1 MIPMRLDY
9 TRTQAKIWKEL
20 LKVFSKKSHSYK
32 LWNEF
37 LEDTNTWMRWEVDM
51 KNITQQNTEILRNNK
66 PDILEMKKQTKC
78 Q

>member
-1 MIPMRLDY
+1 
-9 TRTQAKIWKEL
+9 
-20 LKVFSKKSHSYK
+20 
-32 LWNEF
+32 
-37 LEDTNTWMRWEVDM
+37 MRWEVDM